1 MKFSNVVQ
9 FHAQLLTQKLLLNTL
24 MVFIMIHLVDLRKIT
39 KSVLLAGVK
48 KTVLNI
54 GAFVILGVAIGV
66 MMVSLKS
73 SVV

>member
-9 FHAQLLTQKLLLNTL
+9 FHAQLLTPKLLLNTL
-24 MVFIMIHLVDLRKIT
+24 MVFIMTHLVDLKKIT

-54 GAFVILGVAIGV
+54 GAFEILGVAIGV